1 MQVNYCSILS
11 SFIVYANVFLQKQGV
26 MLMSHSAIN
35 LLDLSELPAPKR
47 REMRDFFQFLLASS
61 TAAKKATRPRTLPAA
76 FQTPI
81 QVNEYLKVSR
91 DEIYDEV

>member
-1 MQVNYCSILS
+1 
-11 SFIVYANVFLQKQGV
+11 
-26 MLMSHSAIN
+26 MSHSATN

-47 REMRDFFQFLLASS
+47 REVRDFFQFLLASS
-61 TAAKKATRPRTLPAA
+61 AASKKTARPRTLPAA

-81 QVNEYLKVSR
+81 QVNEFLQVSR